1 MMGPVFGPER
11 MRKGYGMNEQD
22 YLSKLEALWDKNRPS
37 DLPPEPHY
45 PLGEVPLTEYLRH
58 WAGEIPDRPCVIFYG
73 AELTFGQLD
82 DLSDRFA
89 SFLAEKG
96 LAKGDRV
103 AVLLPNCPQF
113 LIAFFGILKL
123 GCVHVPV
130 NPMFKDQEFIYEMQ
144 DTGAEVIVVLD
155 LLYPLVQSNRD
166 RTSLREILVTR
177 LADFLPQEPTL
188 PLPDLAQLPAQECPG
203 ALDFMTVLEGQ
214 SPEYP
219 PVEIGLDDLAALNYT
234 GGTTGMPKGCEHTQR
249 DMIYVGAT
257 FATYSIDDLRQDDLI
272 LIYLPIFWIAGED
285 GGVILPVFSGTTEI
299 LLVRWDP
306 LAVMTAV
313 DKYGVTLMHGLVD
326 SFVEVME
333 HPERDRF
340 DLTSLRMTGVSS
352 FVKKLTVDYRRR
364 WEELSGS
371 VMREGGYGMTET
383 HTLDTYTTGM
393 QKDDFDIQG
402 RPVFVGLPMPGTRV
416 KIVDFGS
423 GQILPLGQEGE
434 IVIHSPSMMRAYW
447 NKPEETRR
455 QLVDGWLH
463 TGDIGML
470 DQEGY
475 LYFLGRTKEMLK
487 VKGMSVFPSEIETL
501 LGRHPAISGSGVVGK
516 QDQEKGEIPVAFV
529 MLKPGFVGRVSA
541 EEITAWCRKN
551 MAGFKVPEIRI
562 VDPLPLTATGK
573 VQKTDLERML
583 E

>member
-11 MRKGYGMNEQD
+11 MRKGHGMNEQD
-22 YLSKLEALWDKNRPS
+22 HLSKLEALWKKNRPS
-37 DLPPEPHY
+37 ELPPEPHY
-45 PLGEVPLTEYLRH
+45 PLGEVPLTDYLRH
-58 WAGEIPDRPCVIFYG
+58 WARETPDRPCVIFYG

-96 LAKGDRV
+96 LSRGDRV

-166 RTSLREILVTR
+166 ETRLREILVTR
-177 LADFLPQEPTL
+177 LADFLPEEPTL
-188 PLPDLAQLPAQECPG
+188 PLPDLAKLPAQDCPG
-203 ALDFMTVLEGQ
+203 ALDFMAVLAGQ

-219 PVEIGLDDLAALNYT
+219 AVEIDLDDLAALNYT

-257 FATYSIDDLRQDDLI
+257 FATYSIDDLRPDDLI

-285 GGVILPVFSGTTEI
+285 GGVILPVFSGMTEI

-306 LAVMTAV
+306 LAVMTAL
-313 DKYGVTLMHGLVD
+313 DKYRVTLMHGLVD
-326 SFVEVME
+326 SFVELIE

-352 FVKKLTVDYRRR
+352 FVKKMTADYRRR
-364 WEELSGS
+364 WEEVSGS

-383 HTLDTYTTGM
+383 HTLDTFTTGM

-416 KIVDFGS
+416 KIVDFDTGKL
-423 GQILPLGQEGE
+423 LPLGEEGE
-434 IVIHSPSMMRAYW
+434 IVIESPSMMRAYW

-487 VKGMSVFPSEIETL
+487 VKGMSVFPSEIEAL

-516 QDQEKGEIPVAFV
+516 QDQEKSEIPVAFV
-529 MLKPGFVGRVSA
+529 MLKPDFVGRVSA

-551 MAGFKVPEIRI
+551 MANFKVPEVRI
-562 VDPLPLTATGK
+562 VDQLPLTATGK
-573 VQKTDLERML
+573 VQKTELERML
-583 E
+583 D

>member
-1 MMGPVFGPER
+1 
-11 MRKGYGMNEQD
+11 MNERD

-58 WAGEIPDRPCVIFYG
+58 WAREAPDRPCVIFYG

-130 NPMFKDQEFIYEMQ
+130 NPMFKDQEFLYEMQ

-166 RTSLREILVTR
+166 KTSLREILVTR

-188 PLPDLAQLPAQECPG
+188 PFPDLAQLPAQNCPG
-203 ALDFMTVLEGQ
+203 ALDFMTVLKGH

-219 PVEIGLDDLAALNYT
+219 AVEIGLDDLAALNYT

-257 FATYSIDDLRQDDLI
+257 FATYSIHDLRQDDLI

-313 DKYGVTLMHGLVD
+313 DRYRVTLMHGLVD

-383 HTLDTYTTGM
+383 HTLDTFTTGM

-416 KIVDFGS
+416 KIVDFET
-423 GQILPLGQEGE
+423 GQILPLGEEGE
-434 IVIHSPSMMRAYW
+434 IMIQSPSMMRAYW
-447 NKPEETRR
+447 NRPEETRS
-455 QLVDGWLH
+455 QLVNGWLH

-501 LGRHPAISGSGVVGK
+501 LGRHPAIGGSGVVGK
-516 QDQEKGEIPVAFV
+516 QDQEKSEIPVAFV
-529 MLKPGFVGRVSA
+529 MLKPDFVGRVSA

-551 MAGFKVPEIRI
+551 MAGFKVPEVRI
-562 VDPLPLTATGK
+562 VDQLPLTATGK
-573 VQKTDLERML
+573 VQKTELERML
-583 E
+583 D

>member
-1 MMGPVFGPER
+1 
-11 MRKGYGMNEQD
+11 MRKGHGMNERD
-22 YLSKLEALWDKNRPS
+22 YLSKLEALWKKNRPS
-37 DLPPEPHY
+37 ELPPEPRY
-45 PLGEVPLTEYLRH
+45 PIGEVPLTDYLRH
-58 WAGEIPDRPCVIFYG
+58 WARETPDRPCVIFYG
-73 AELTFGQLD
+73 TELTFGQLD

-96 LAKGDRV
+96 LSKGDRV

-113 LIAFFGILKL
+113 LVAFYGILKL

-144 DTGAEVIVVLD
+144 DSGAEVIVVLD
-155 LLYPLVQSNRD
+155 LLFPLVQSNRD
-166 RTSLREILVTR
+166 ETRLREILVTR
-177 LADFLPQEPTL
+177 LADFLPEEPTL
-188 PLPDLAQLPAQECPG
+188 PLPDLAQVPAQDCPG
-203 ALDFMTVLEGQ
+203 ALDFMAVLAGR

-219 PVEIGLDDLAALNYT
+219 AVEIDLDDLAALNYT

-257 FATYSIDDLRQDDLI
+257 FATYSIDDLRPDDLI

-306 LAVMTAV
+306 LAVMTAL
-313 DKYGVTLMHGLVD
+313 DRYRVTLVHGLVD
-326 SFVEVME
+326 SFVELIE

-352 FVKKLTVDYRRR
+352 FVKKMTADYRRR
-364 WEELSGS
+364 WEEVSGS

-383 HTLDTYTTGM
+383 HTLDTFTTGM

-416 KIVDFGS
+416 KIVDFDTGKL
-423 GQILPLGQEGE
+423 LPLGEEGE
-434 IVIHSPSMMRAYW
+434 IVIQSPSMMRAYW
-447 NKPEETRR
+447 NKPEETSR

-487 VKGMSVFPSEIETL
+487 VKGMSVFPSEIEAL

-516 QDQEKGEIPVAFV
+516 QDQEKSEIPVAFV
-529 MLKPGFVGRVSA
+529 MLKPDFVGRVSA

-551 MAGFKVPEIRI
+551 MAHFKVPEVRI
-562 VDPLPLTATGK
+562 VDQLPLTATGK
-573 VQKTDLERML
+573 VQKTELERML
-583 E
+583 D